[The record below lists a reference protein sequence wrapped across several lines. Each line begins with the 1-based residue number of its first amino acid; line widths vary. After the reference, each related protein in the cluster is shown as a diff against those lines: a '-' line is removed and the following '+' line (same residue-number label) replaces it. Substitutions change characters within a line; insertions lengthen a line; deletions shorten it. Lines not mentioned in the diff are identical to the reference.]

1 MHNKWSEIRAFQVKL
16 KKKKKKKNPIEILEF
31 IMFLNTWNS
40 VEEIQ

>member
-16 KKKKKKKNPIEILEF
+16 KKKKKKKPIEILEF

>member
-16 KKKKKKKNPIEILEF
+16 KKKKKKNPIEILEF